1 MNSAMNANINS
12 DRPQI
17 ERFWTGTCTKFI
29 QQMPLDKQA
38 DLKCIETIVL
48 VPDRRVGLEVFFDYI
63 VLNYNEMFIIDCTA
77 TCK

>member
-1 MNSAMNANINS
+1 MDSAMNANINS

-38 DLKCIETIVL
+38 DLKRIETIVL
-48 VPDRRVGLEVFFDYI
+48 VPDRRVGLEVLFDYCI
-63 VLNYNEMFIIDCTA
+63 EL
-77 TCK
+77 